1 MPVVISAGYLTSS
14 FPPTYRSKENAPWR
28 LIDFSQLGFIGKM
41 FQSNELKLGGKP
53 QKCRK
58 ILDFPMKNDMKM
70 DG

>member
-1 MPVVISAGYLTSS
+1 
-14 FPPTYRSKENAPWR
+14 
-28 LIDFSQLGFIGKM
+28 M

-53 QKCRK
+53 QKCGK